1 MPRRQYQQQHFTP
14 AALTPSGAG
23 DGQTKNG
30 LGRGRVEATD
40 ALVPVAQ
47 SLSS

>member
-1 MPRRQYQQQHFTP
+1 MPRRQYQQQRFIP

-23 DGQTKNG
+23 EGQSKTR
-30 LGRGRVEATD
+30 LGRGRVEAAD

-47 SLSS
+47 SQSS